1 MPWLTLHR
9 RTTAIALL
17 TLLTGCSI
25 QIASPPPTPSPS
37 TSPVAS
43 SQPTPQP
50 IQTTSQPTKAQNSQA
65 VAFNNQGVQQLS
77 SGNYQAALKQFNQAI
92 QNDAKMPEAYLGRGL
107 TYASLGNRR
116 AAIKDYDRAILLNPK
131 FAAAYQNRA
140 DEYVALGNK
149 KNAIADLTTANQL
162 FKQQGNQAQAAV
174 VQEQLNTL
182 NPPKPTVA
190 IAATPTVTAEMALAM
205 HLRKVGAKIYGTYW
219 CSSCNHQ
226 KDKFGQAAQYITYIE
241 CDPRGTN
248 ARPDLCNRA
257 NISAYPTWEING
269 QYYVGSYPL
278 TALADLSGYRGSRD
292 FGG

>member
-1 MPWLTLHR
+1 MPLLNLHR

-17 TLLTGCSI
+17 TLITGCSTPV
-25 QIASPPPTPSPS
+25 ASPPPAPSPS
-37 TSPVAS
+37 ASPVAS
-43 SQPTPQP
+43 SQPTPQL
-50 IQTTSQPTKAQNSQA
+50 IQTTSQPTKAKNPQA

-92 QNDAKMPEAYLGRGL
+92 QSDAKMSEAYLGRGL

-140 DEYVALGNK
+140 DEYAALGNK
-149 KNAIADLTTANQL
+149 KSAIADLTTANQL

-182 NPPKPTVA
+182 NPPKPVVV
-190 IAATPTVTAEMALAM
+190 AATPTITAEMALAM
-205 HLRKVGAKIYGTYW
+205 HLRKVGAKMYGTYW

-226 KDKFGQAAQYITYIE
+226 KDKFGQAAQYLTYIE

-248 ARPDLCNRA
+248 ARPDLCSQA

-278 TALADLSGYRGSRD
+278 EALADVSGYQGSRE